1 MFFVASPHN
10 PGFALSLNAN
20 TSIAPPRVSSFDVN
34 GNIVSHNIV
43 TSTNSMSTVML
54 PALG

>member
-20 TSIAPPRVSSFDVN
+20 TSIAPPRVSSFDVD

-43 TSTNSMSTVML
+43 TSTNSM
-54 PALG
+54 